1 VKQYSLVVAVA
12 PEPVLRRRME
22 MEKQVW
28 FEAPT
33 PPGTIVM
40 SGDSGGQV
48 QFRTFAG
55 PGRRGGPALGDI
67 AMRMPLEKMIFFS
80 PNGLFGAGLTSVN
93 EELAQAR
100 NLPKGVLVTNVP
112 EGSPAF
118 RSGLRIGD
126 VIITANDDSVTTVGE
141 LRDLVIRHFADR
153 SLALQVSRQEKTKK
167 LVLSWASP

>member
-1 VKQYSLVVAVA
+1 L
-12 PEPVLRRRME
+12 
-22 MEKQVW
+22 W
-28 FEAPT
+28 FEAPAS
-33 PPGTIVM
+33 GAIVIG
-40 SGDSGGQV
+40 SDSGGQV
-48 QFRTFAG
+48 QVRAFPGA
-55 PGRRGGPALGDI
+55 GRRGGPTVGDI
-67 AMRMPLEKMIFFS
+67 AMMRMPMEKMIFFS

-112 EGSPAF
+112 EDSPAF

-126 VIITANDDSVTTVGE
+126 VIITADDDSVTTVGE

-153 SLALQVSRQEKTKK
+153 SLALQISRQQKTKR